1 MLRGSS
7 GRRSSTCRV
16 MTPRPSSS
24 RQFFGLLQPLM
35 RFIWPSLTG
44 LTPIVERQHIILVDQ
59 GLCEGKSIAML
70 HLRWSQPVCKAACQ
84 AGCASDIG

>member
-1 MLRGSS
+1 MSEVEGPKFVMSQDKFLSSS
-7 GRRSSTCRV
+7 GQRSSTCRV

-70 HLRWSQPVCKAACQ
+70 HLR
-84 AGCASDIG
+84 